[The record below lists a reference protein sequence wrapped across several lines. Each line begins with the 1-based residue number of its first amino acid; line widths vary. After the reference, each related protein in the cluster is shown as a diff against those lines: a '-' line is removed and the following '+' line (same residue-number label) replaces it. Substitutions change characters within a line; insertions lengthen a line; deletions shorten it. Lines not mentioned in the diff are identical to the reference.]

1 MAESPAGRAA
11 KRMKLAGETSYGKP
25 KVILGNIEKMQFHIH
40 DFANL
45 NHKKGEDFHTNT
57 IKAHGHLWKLQISPR
72 GSTRSN
78 TDTEHVS
85 IYLHYMGTNPV
96 IIAKARI
103 RTKTKKRG
111 GNKEHDEY
119 RKGHGRGHHN
129 FAKRDDII
137 KNDCNKDGTLTIT
150 VELQVGTEKRSV
162 WFPNSTPNDD
172 VLCTIFNSADTS
184 DVTFIVGSTGK
195 EFYGHKCV
203 LAVRAKELYELVLV
217 EESSNNEGNGN
228 NIVAI
233 PDVDEKAFETLL
245 EFVYTGKEPEFNDD
259 DDGDDEIAKSIFI
272 TADRFGCKDLKL
284 YMESMLIE
292 KFLVPS
298 NVAALLLF
306 ADSHSCALLKEAAM
320 NMYIQDSKPVIES
333 KDDWSKLKE
342 SNDLLVELLVY
353 ATSSSSGRKKYSSV
367 VNDGNGTIED
377 ADEFDV
383 TSLRERLQKVG
394 LDVDGSR
401 EYLLELWK
409 NYLRPVAL

>member
-1 MAESPAGRAA
+1 MTESPASRAA
-11 KRMKLAGETSYGKP
+11 KRMKLVGETSYGKP
-25 KVILGNIEKMQFHIH
+25 KVSFGNIEKMQFHIH
-40 DFANL
+40 DFANI
-45 NHKKGEDFHTNT
+45 NHKIGEHFKTNT
-57 IKAHGHLWKLQISPR
+57 IKAHGHLWKLKIYPR
-72 GSTRSN
+72 GNIQSN

-85 IYLHYMGTNPV
+85 IYLHCMGTDPV
-96 IIAKARI
+96 LAKARI
-103 RTKTKKRG
+103 RTKTKKLG
-111 GNKEHDEY
+111 KNSHEY
-119 RKGHGRGHHN
+119 ARYVHGHQN
-129 FAKRDDII
+129 FAERDDII
-137 KNDCNKDGTLTIT
+137 GNDCNKDGTLTIT
-150 VELQVGTEKRSV
+150 VELRVATEKRSV
-162 WFPNSTPNDD
+162 WFPNSTSNDD
-172 VLCTIFNSADTS
+172 VLYTIFNSADTS
-184 DVTFIVGSTGK
+184 DVTFIIGSTGK

-217 EESSNNEGNGN
+217 EESSNIEGNDN
-228 NIVAI
+228 NVVAI

-259 DDGDDEIAKSIFI
+259 DDDDEEIAKSIFI

-284 YMESMLIE
+284 YMESILIE
-292 KFLVPS
+292 KFLIPS

-306 ADSHSCALLKEAAM
+306 ADSHSCALLKEATM
-320 NMYIQDSKPVIES
+320 NMYIEDCKPVIES

-353 ATSSSSGRKKYSSV
+353 ATSASSGRKKYSSV
-367 VNDGNGTIED
+367 VDDGNGSIED